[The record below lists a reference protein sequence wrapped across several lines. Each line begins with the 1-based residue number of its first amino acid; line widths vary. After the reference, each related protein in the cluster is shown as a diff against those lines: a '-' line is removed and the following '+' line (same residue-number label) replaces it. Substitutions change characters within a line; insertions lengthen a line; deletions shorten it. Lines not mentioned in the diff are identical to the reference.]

1 MEDGMEG
8 KTRGRVKGKLP
19 LRLMAAALFIIIAV
33 VVSTWWLIE
42 TSQTASGESV
52 YNVSEFYLKELSEQ
66 TSRLMQ
72 ANLNEWER
80 ELHAAMNGLGEEELK
95 DFNSLQDYIAKVE
108 GDNLALTQNTITVI
122 SSFLTHRI
130 SPFKKESQTCKVIIP
145 QI

>member
-1 MEDGMEG
+1 
-8 KTRGRVKGKLP
+8 
-19 LRLMAAALFIIIAV
+19 MAAALFIIIAV

-80 ELHAAMNGLGEEELK
+80 ELHAAMKGMGEEELK

-108 GDNLALTQNTITVI
+108 GDNQFDFFAVVDEDSTAYVTDGAASAPDRKSV
-122 SSFLTHRI
+122 
-130 SPFKKESQTCKVIIP
+130 V
-145 QI
+145 